1 LPQKS
6 RPEATP
12 EKQSTSNSLNPWS
25 KVWCVLI
32 KSDSQSETKTES
44 IHAVSPSTAANKP
57 ESRKPK
63 ILLIDSDSDRKAR
76 IAILK
81 NHGFMVY
88 PALAIQ
94 QARSR
99 CRSGA
104 YDLIIVNA
112 SNQDSAVE
120 FCDEIRKDLP
130 QQKVLMIM
138 SEKPSAG
145 SDDRAVAGNPE
156 QLLASVESLFQ
167 TSGSNSQ
174 PRAA

>member
-1 LPQKS
+1 MYVGS
-6 RPEATP
+6 
-12 EKQSTSNSLNPWS
+12 QSTA
-25 KVWCVLI
+25 
-32 KSDSQSETKTES
+32 DS
-44 IHAVSPSTAANKP
+44 KP
-57 ESRKPK
+57 ELRKPK
-63 ILLIDSDSDRKAR
+63 ILLIDSEPDRKGR

-88 PALAIQ
+88 PALAIE
-94 QARSR
+94 QARTR

-104 YDLIIVNA
+104 YDLIIINA
-112 SNQDSAVE
+112 SNQDRAVE

-138 SEKPSAG
+138 SGKSFAG
-145 SDDRAVAGNPE
+145 SDDRAVIGDPE
-156 QLLASVESLFQ
+156 QLLARVESLFR

>member
-1 LPQKS
+1 M
-6 RPEATP
+6 
-12 EKQSTSNSLNPWS
+12 
-25 KVWCVLI
+25 WCVLI

-44 IHAVSPSTAANKP
+44 VHAVSPSTAANKP

-63 ILLIDSDSDRKAR
+63 ILLIDSEPDRKGR

-88 PALAIQ
+88 PALAIE
-94 QARSR
+94 QARTR

-112 SNQDSAVE
+112 SSQERAVE

-130 QQKVLMIM
+130 QQKVLMII
-138 SEKPSAG
+138 SGKSSAG
-145 SDDRAVAGNPE
+145 SDDRAVAGDPE
-156 QLLASVESLFQ
+156 QLVAKVESLFR
-167 TSGSNSQ
+167 TSGANSQ
-174 PRAA
+174 LRAA